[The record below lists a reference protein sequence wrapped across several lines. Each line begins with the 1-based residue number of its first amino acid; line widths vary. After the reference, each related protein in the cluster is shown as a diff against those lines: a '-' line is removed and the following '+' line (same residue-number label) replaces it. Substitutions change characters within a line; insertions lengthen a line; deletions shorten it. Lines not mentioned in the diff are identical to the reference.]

1 LEFENYNLFGNW
13 SLEIGIFEHMPYI
26 LNTEN
31 DIKEMLRVIGAQNL
45 DDLYK
50 HLPSKI
56 RLSGELNIPEGLS
69 EQEVKQSVRNL
80 AGKNKPLDSFNSF
93 LGAGLYDHYIPSALA
108 PLISRAEFLTAYTPY
123 QAECSQG
130 ILQAIYEYQSYI
142 CLLTGMDVSN
152 ASLFDGASSLAESVL
167 MSLRI
172 TKRNKVI
179 ISSAINPEYK
189 KTLYTYLS
197 GFNFKIQEIDFNTQ
211 GSTNIDSLKQILDEN
226 TACFA
231 LQSPSFFGIIEDTEK
246 FSSLAKEKGV
256 LTILV
261 TNPISLCLLKE
272 PGNCGVDIVCGD
284 GQVLGGSISL
294 GGPSFGFLATKNE
307 FLRQMPGRLVG
318 KTVDRENK
326 TAYCLTLQAREQHI
340 KREKATS
347 NICSNQSLNAIQ
359 SAIYLSLMGKDG
371 LTKCALYSLNLAHY
385 FYEHLKEVEKIK
397 LNFSQNFFNEFI
409 WQVDDARA
417 VVKKLYKEKIIAGLT
432 IDDSYPGL
440 KNGILSCCTETK
452 TKEQIDD
459 FIETLKNI
467 LK

>member
-1 LEFENYNLFGNW
+1 
-13 SLEIGIFEHMPYI
+13 MPYI

-31 DIKEMLRVIGAQNL
+31 DIQEMLRVIGAATL

-50 HLPSKI
+50 HLPSQI
-56 RLSGELNIPEGLS
+56 RIKNQLNIPSGLS
-69 EQEVKQSVRNL
+69 EQEVRQSIKGL
-80 AGKNKPLDSFNSF
+80 AAKNKTLDSFNSF
-93 LGAGLYDHYIPSALA
+93 LGAGLYDHYIPSALK

-197 GFNFKIQEIDFNTQ
+197 GFDFKIQEIDFDAK
-211 GSTNIDSLKQILDEN
+211 GFTNVDSLKQALDEN

-246 FSSLAKEKGV
+246 FSSLAKEKGA

-261 TNPISLCLLKE
+261 ANPISLSLLKE
-272 PGNCGVDIVCGD
+272 PANCGVDIVCGD
-284 GQVLGGSISL
+284 GQVLGGNISL
-294 GGPSFGFLATKNE
+294 GGPSFGFVATKNE

-318 KTVDRENK
+318 KTVDREGK

-347 NICSNQSLNAIQ
+347 NICSNQSLNAI
-359 SAIYLSLMGKDG
+359 SAAIYLSLMGKDG
-371 LTKCALYSLNLAHY
+371 LEKCALYSLILAHY
-385 FYEHLKEVEKIK
+385 LYEKLSEVGKVK
-397 LNFSQNFFNEFI
+397 LNLSKNFFNEFI
-409 WQVDDARA
+409 WQIDDSKSAI
-417 VVKKLYKEKIIAGLT
+417 KKLYKEKIIAGLA
-432 IDDSYPGL
+432 IDGFYPEL

-459 FIETLKNI
+459 FIEMLKNI

>member
-1 LEFENYNLFGNW
+1 
-13 SLEIGIFEHMPYI
+13 MPYI

-31 DIKEMLRVIGAQNL
+31 DIREMLRVIGASAL

-56 RLSGELNIPEGLS
+56 RINGELNVPSGLS
-69 EQEVKQSVRNL
+69 EQEVRQSIRLL
-80 AGKNKPLDSFNSF
+80 AGKNKTLDSFNSF

-152 ASLFDGASSLAESVL
+152 ASLFDGASALSESVL

-172 TKRNKVI
+172 TKRSKVI
-179 ISSAINPEYK
+179 ISSTINPEYK

-197 GFNFKIQEIDFNTQ
+197 GFNFKIQEIDFSADGT
-211 GSTNIDSLKQILDEN
+211 TNIDSLRQVLDKN

-231 LQSPSFFGIIEDTEK
+231 LQSPSFFGIIEDAEK
-246 FSSLAKEKGV
+246 FSSLAKQKGA
-256 LTILV
+256 LTIFV
-261 TNPISLCLLKE
+261 ANPMSLSLLKE
-272 PGNCGVDIVCGD
+272 PAACGVDIVCGD
-284 GQVLGGSISL
+284 GQVLGGSLSL
-294 GGPSFGFLATKNE
+294 GGPSFGFVATKNE
-307 FLRQMPGRLVG
+307 FLRQMPGRIVG
-318 KTVDRENK
+318 KTVDREGK
-326 TAYCLTLQAREQHI
+326 PAYCLTLQAREQHI

-359 SAIYLSLMGKDG
+359 AAIYLSLMGKDG
-371 LTKCALYSLNLAHY
+371 LEKCSLYSLNLSHY
-385 FYEHLKEVEKIK
+385 LYEKLKGVEKVK

-409 WQVDDARA
+409 WQVEDAKSIIR
-417 VVKKLYKEKIIAGLT
+417 KLYKEKIIAGLA
-432 IDDSYPGL
+432 IGSFFPAV
-440 KNGILSCCTETK
+440 KNGILTCCTEIK

-459 FIETLKNI
+459 FVNVLKNI